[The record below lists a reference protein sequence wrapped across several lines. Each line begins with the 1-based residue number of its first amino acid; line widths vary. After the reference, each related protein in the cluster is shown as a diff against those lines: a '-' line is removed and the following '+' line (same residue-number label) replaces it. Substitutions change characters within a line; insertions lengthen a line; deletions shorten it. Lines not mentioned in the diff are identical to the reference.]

1 MLFVLPQNL
10 FWFLRYFIFCS
21 DFIGHAGKQLD
32 KKAKVN
38 FKIDA
43 VFYWELNNCNTDIA
57 QYFKN

>member
-38 FKIDA
+38 FEIDA
-43 VFYWELNNCNTDIA
+43 VFY
-57 QYFKN
+57 